1 MEYINNILAKL
12 GLSMKNAAI
21 LLGAAIGLWFVLGS
35 RAKVYRRARRA
46 STSVAR
52 RARTGMRR
60 VTTRAK
66 RMYKPRYTTRRRVTR
81 K

>member
-1 MEYINNILAKL
+1 MEYLNNILAKL
-12 GLSMKNAAI
+12 GLSMKNFLI
-21 LLGAAIGLWFVLGS
+21 LLVAAVGLWFVLGN
-35 RAKVYRRARRA
+35 RAKVYRRARRV

-60 VTTRAK
+60 VVSRAK
-66 RMYKPRYTTRRRVTR
+66 RTYKTYRRGRSMR

>member
-1 MEYINNILAKL
+1 MEYLNNVLAKL
-12 GLSMKNAAI
+12 GLSMKNAII
-21 LLGAAIGLWFVLGS
+21 LLVAAVGLWFVLGN

-52 RARTGMRR
+52 RARTSARR
-60 VTTRAK
+60 VATRA
-66 RMYKPRYTTRRRVTR
+66 RRTYKTYRRGRSMR